1 MSLLVGKK
9 VRVKKLYEKPC
20 IIKKGK
26 IPIVYR
32 LLNMRGVMWYINYI
46 APFKAYD
53 DYWKEVA
60 PHSIFK
66 EIVMG
71 FECDHAKEEECPH
84 YDASIGL
91 HLKLEKLKEAKCER
105 CEEAHDLLTK
115 YEIEKIGHIWSVG
128 SGVWSVKAR
137 IEKLIEKLKTKAVGR
152 VESVFKEIER

>member
-1 MSLLVGKK
+1 MSKRYEKPRINRGKK
-9 VRVKKLYEKPC
+9 VPLLFRLFKA
-20 IIKKGK
+20 KG
-26 IPIVYR
+26 V
-32 LLNMRGVMWYINYI
+32 VWYIYHVL
-46 APFKAYD
+46 PTKAYN